1 MAEIKPEKQ
10 AGLKI
15 IRGKDEREENRA
27 SLKEGIERIFI
38 ESFVFGDSIEKKTN
52 DSAKGKLS
60 PKASQLLAGIFIE
73 PYLRDPENYAAVRD
87 KDGRVVGYLIEEWG
101 GAGFRLCQFLAL
113 AAVLPAFFCL
123 SSRDR
128 SILTKMA
135 LAIWKQRKLAALPNA
150 IGYHINLSEEYRG
163 KGIGSD
169 LFREFMRRAR
179 EKGRR
184 AIYAHVYRRTLD
196 LEKGKKCFAEK
207 QGMREFSRIKSE
219 VFSQI
224 LPKEI
229 IYLVCYAMEL

>member
-1 MAEIKPEKQ
+1 MAEIEPEKQ
-10 AGLKI
+10 NSLEI
-15 IRGKDEREENRA
+15 VRGKDEKGKNRT
-27 SLKEGIERIFI
+27 SLKRGIEKIFI
-38 ESFVFGDSIEKKTN
+38 ETFVFGDSIEKKAV
-52 DSAKGKLS
+52 DFAEARLS
-60 PKASQLLAGIFIE
+60 PKASRLLAGIFIG
-73 PYLRDPENYAAVRD
+73 PHLRDPENYATVRD

-101 GAGFRLCQFLAL
+101 GASFRLCQLLAL
-113 AAVLPAFFCL
+113 AAVLPAFFRL
-123 SSRDR
+123 PREDR

-207 QGMREFSRIKSE
+207 QGMKEFSRIKSE

-224 LPKEI
+224 LPKKI
-229 IYLVCYAMEL
+229 IYLVCYAMEI